1 MFARAEKNKCYECQ
15 NSLILPKKLSIM
27 KAFKMIL
34 PLLLAVNFA
43 CSHKSETYKQL
54 VEVDSLILGHHN
66 SDSAIQLLNKIEPKG
81 KEESAYYN
89 ILEAAASYR
98 GENPV
103 KSFDG
108 INASIQYYTDNYDAR
123 KLAYAYYYKSIIFI
137 DSDSI
142 IAEILLPLFKSA
154 EQHAQM
160 TTDYRLLE
168 RVYTGLTYTNE
179 RFGEGDEALKCA
191 HNEYYYAKKLN
202 DNYCIAY
209 ALVNLATIHHHMTH
223 DSDSIAYYILQCKS
237 FANEVEYDDRAYIY
251 NYLGQIIMY
260 DDKTTAK
267 QYFSKAL
274 EYKKSTSAYLNLAKL
289 YFCENNYDEALKYCD
304 STLIKPSLASREE
317 TYMLMTEY
325 YYKNKDIEHYKRVID
340 ELINTKTKISQ
351 DKENR
356 KLLELQHKFDFEK
369 QRAEYDIK
377 IQRLGGIL
385 GLTAFISLIV
395 FLLYRIRIRHTEN
408 NRMASELRY
417 KKLKSNLVLYEER
430 IAWLETEKKSQSK
443 ELDALKEKAAELKNA
458 VMRNLQHGHNLY
470 DQLTRCESAANWSDF
485 DLLCLLDFVS
495 TINPEFTLS
504 LENNYNDL
512 NVSQKLFL
520 VVSNLLQKSDF
531 EICQMLGLE
540 KQSLRNKRNRIS
552 KKMKTEAYDK

>member
-1 MFARAEKNKCYECQ
+1 
-15 NSLILPKKLSIM
+15 
-27 KAFKMIL
+27 MIL

-43 CSHKSETYKQL
+43 CSHKSETYKLL

-103 KSFDG
+103 KTFDG
-108 INASIQYYTDNYDAR
+108 INASIKYYTDNYDAR
-123 KLAYAYYYKSIIFI
+123 KLAYAYFYKSIIFTNK
-137 DSDSI
+137 DSLNREMIS
-142 IAEILLPLFKSA
+142 LLKNA
-154 EQHAQM
+154 EQHALK
-160 TTDYRLLE
+160 TTDYQLLN
-168 RVYTGLTYTNE
+168 RVYSGLTFTNSTFSE
-179 RFGEGDEALKCA
+179 NEEALKCA
-191 HNEYYYAKKLN
+191 YKQLTYAQKLN
-202 DNYCIAY
+202 DNYCKAY
-209 ALVNLATIHHHMTH
+209 ALMNLTVTHYYMTH
-223 DSDSIAYYILQCKS
+223 NTDSVAYYIRQCE
-237 FANEVEYDDRAYIY
+237 ALADNVENEIKYYIY
-251 NYLGQIIMY
+251 NYIGLTLMQ
-260 DDKTTAK
+260 DDPSSAK
-267 QYFSKAL
+267 QYFSNAL
-274 EYKKSTSAYLNLAKL
+274 KYYKQNEAYLNLAKIL
-289 YFCENNYDEALKYCD
+289 VAENNYEEALKYCD
-304 STLIKPSLASREE
+304 SALLIKPSLASREE
-317 TYMLMTEY
+317 TYMLMAEY
-325 YYKNKDIEHYKRVID
+325 YYKSKDIEQYKRITD
-340 ELINTKTKISQ
+340 ELINTKAKLSQ
-351 DKENR
+351 YKENR
-356 KLLELQHKFDFEK
+356 KLLELQQKFDFEK

-395 FLLYRIRIRHTEN
+395 FLLYRIRIRQTEN
-408 NRMASELRY
+408 KRMASELRY

-430 IAWLETEKKSQSK
+430 IAGLETEKKSQSK
-443 ELDALKEKAAELKNA
+443 ELDALKEKAAELKSA